1 MKIIE
6 IDHEKLIYLIK
17 QGKKRKSG
25 IKIRIVENKDGC
37 SSCMYYPVCTTPL
50 QYMCSRILCEVIC
63 SGNLNLN
70 IPQHFTIRK
79 E

>member
-6 IDHEKLIYLIK
+6 IDREKLIYLIK

-37 SSCMYYPVCTTPL
+37 SSCIYHQVCTPL
-50 QYMCSRILCEVIC
+50 QCMCMCSRILSEVIC
-63 SGNLNLN
+63 SGNLNL
-70 IPQHFTIRK
+70 PQHFTIRK